1 MDAVKYTNYWTAVK
15 GPMQLQLEQ
24 LLLQLKGL
32 MPFSVTEIYEGGD
45 EEFKLSVDIQKGN
58 ETILGVDFVLTDAD
72 VHGEEVE
79 GVGVMLT
86 LIGRG
91 GQVFGGY
98 SPANFTECAFTAE
111 LSEAISRVEAM
122 NVTEL
127 ARYIVM
133 DVLESPA
140 MKEILASV

>member
-24 LLLQLKGL
+24 LQLALKGL

-45 EEFKLSVDIQKGN
+45 EEFKLSIDIQKGN

-72 VHGEEVE
+72 VHGVEVE

-98 SPANFTECAFTAE
+98 SPANFTERAFTAE

-122 NVTEL
+122 SVTEL

-140 MKEILASV
+140 MKEIMASV